1 MPFVQLSLLG
11 TSPTPDDMPTSE
23 TSERTTSSASTSSQ
37 VDFRASLAR
46 QRDTALDV
54 LMRDGFGRSSLA
66 SSLSFDRATS
76 SWRTSQDSLPSTTG
90 AHSEKFSEIWPRSGT
105 MRGGIVSELPMSV
118 RLNGASGYGSSD
130 GWPTP
135 VSTDSANAAR
145 HTTTTGLSHP
155 GTSLT
160 DAIRSWPTPTGRI
173 SNDGE
178 GIESW
183 ERRAASLKEKHY
195 NGNGAGVP
203 LTIAIQ
209 KWPTPTAHDGAHGP
223 RGAKSSENRNPEP
236 SDLSNAVA
244 WPTPTARDWKS
255 GSAKR
260 DFGNAR
266 PLSEQIHWATPTAA
280 EATRGPGH
288 SGRDGA
294 PNLTTQ
300 SSQIRK
306 GSLNPDWVETLM
318 GAPMGWTTIPAAL
331 VSALKST
338 LAALGLRAVPIRGGT
353 QRRRARR
360 STRGNPPGPPS
371 NGGSDELD

>member
-11 TSPTPDDMPTSE
+11 TSPTPDDTLTCE
-23 TSERTTSSASTSSQ
+23 VSERTTSPGSTSSQ
-37 VDFRASLAR
+37 EGSRVSLAR

-54 LMRDGFGRSSLA
+54 LTRDGFGRSSLA
-66 SSLSFDRATS
+66 SSASFDRATS
-76 SWRTSQDSLPSTTG
+76 SWRTSQDSLPSTTVVP
-90 AHSEKFSEIWPRSGT
+90 SEKFSEIWPRSGT
-105 MRGGIVSELPMSV
+105 MRGGIVSELPMSA
-118 RLNGASGYGSSD
+118 RLNAASGSGSSD

-135 VSTDSANAAR
+135 VSTDSASAAR
-145 HTTTTGLSHP
+145 HTTTTGASHP

-178 GIESW
+178 GIDSW
-183 ERRAASLKEKHY
+183 EKRVAGLREKHY
-195 NGNGAGVP
+195 NGNGAGIP

-209 KWPTPTAHDGAHGP
+209 KWPTPTAHDGEHGP
-223 RGAKSSENRNPEP
+223 RGERSSETRNAKA
-236 SDLSNAVA
+236 SDLSNAVS

-255 GSAKR
+255 GAAKK

-280 EATRGPGH
+280 ESTRGPGH
-288 SGRDGA
+288 TGRDGA

-300 SSQIRK
+300 LSRIRR

-318 GAPMGWTTIPAAL
+318 GVPMGWTTIPAVL

-338 LAALGLRAVPIRGGT
+338 LMSLGLRVEPIRGGT
-353 QRRRARR
+353 RRRRARR
-360 STRGNPPGPPS
+360 STRGNRPEPRS
-371 NGGSDELD
+371 NGGSDESD